1 MKSLKKLAL
10 VSAMIAASSSAFAME
25 AMDEEALAAATGQ
38 DGLRI
43 TLDTNLS
50 GMNIKWI
57 DRDGTGVAGYG
68 NAGAV
73 TIGPVGVST
82 TGMVIDIDAGGSAG
96 DASGDGLLAIGI
108 SAPNAINV
116 NLNNT
121 TIAVADATPA
131 GSTSGAGTTVIQFD
145 ATAALTIGAGLTMD
159 IELGNEVND
168 FLTVNANLGTVTL
181 TGLSIVDG
189 SSSESISIGT
199 MTLSGLTIVDQTI
212 NIESQGLVINTG
224 TGLTAVGLGLERLA
238 LGDAT
243 AVGNGFIGDVYI
255 TGLNLA
261 NNTITVSGK

>member
-10 VSAMIAASSSAFAME
+10 VSAMVAASSSAFAME

-73 TIGPVGVST
+73 TIGAVGIST
-82 TGMVIDIDAGGSAG
+82 TGMTIDIDAGGSAG
-96 DASGDGLLAIGI
+96 TAANDSGLLAIGI
-108 SAPNAINV
+108 NAPNAITV

-121 TIAVADATPA
+121 TIAVADATPT
-131 GSTSGAGTTVIQFD
+131 GPTSGTATTVIQFD
-145 ATAALTIGAGLTMD
+145 ATASLTIGAGLNMD

-168 FLTVNANLGTVTL
+168 FVTINANLGNVTL

-189 SSSESISIGT
+189 SSSESIGIGT

-212 NIESQGLVINTG
+212 NIVAGGLEINTG
-224 TGLTAVGLGLERLA
+224 TGLTNVGLALEGLT
-238 LGDAT
+238 LGST
-243 AVGNGFIGDVYI
+243 PSIGDVYI
-255 TGLNLA
+255 TDLSLS
-261 NNTITVSGK
+261 NNTIRVAGK

>member
-25 AMDEEALAAATGQ
+25 ALDEEAMAAATGQ

-73 TIGPVGVST
+73 TIGPVGIST
-82 TGMVIDIDAGGSAG
+82 TGMTIDIDAGGSVG
-96 DASGDGLLAIGI
+96 DTTGDGLLAIGI

-121 TIAVADATPA
+121 AIAVADATA
-131 GSTSGAGTTVIQFD
+131 SGSTSGTATTVIQFD

-168 FLTVNANLGTVTL
+168 FVTINANLGTVTL

-189 SSSESISIGT
+189 SSSESIGIAT

-212 NIESQGLVINTG
+212 NIEATGLVINTG
-224 TGLTAVGLGLERLA
+224 TGLTSVGLALEGLT
-238 LGDAT
+238 LGST
-243 AVGNGFIGDVYI
+243 PSIGDVYV
-255 TGLNLA
+255 TGLNLS
-261 NNTITVSGK
+261 NNTITVAGK